1 MKEDDL
7 KKHRMR
13 KQGDPDHDAK
23 RRAAKRER
31 GPGPA
36 ARSPP
41 VAFTEEDHRD
51 ELRTL
56 LTEEDHRNKLRTLAA
71 ECDAYANML
80 EAGDLKDRVLAVAE
94 AAKKGS
100 GGPAEALREI
110 VRHVKA
116 PLSDEELDAM
126 NDALEA
132 DRDNSLTQT
141 R

>member
-13 KQGDPDHDAK
+13 KQRDPDRDAK

-41 VAFTEEDHRD
+41 VALTEEDHRD
-51 ELRTL
+51 
-56 LTEEDHRNKLRTLAA
+56 KLRTLAA